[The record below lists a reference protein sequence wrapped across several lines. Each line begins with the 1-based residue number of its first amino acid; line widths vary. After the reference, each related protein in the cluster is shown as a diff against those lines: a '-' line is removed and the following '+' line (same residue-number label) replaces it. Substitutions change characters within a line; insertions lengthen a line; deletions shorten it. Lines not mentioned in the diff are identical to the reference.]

1 MEENIGKKLL
11 EISFGN
17 DFLVITPKV
26 SATKAKPDKWDYI
39 NLKTKTW
46 YSKGYNQQNKKA
58 TYGMGEN
65 ICKPYMIKGMGYIY
79 I

>member
-26 SATKAKPDKWDYI
+26 SATKAKPDKWGCI
-39 NLKTKTW
+39 KLKSTAKETTNRMKRQPRNGRK
-46 YSKGYNQQNKKA
+46 YLQTMYL
-58 TYGMGEN
+58 MRE
-65 ICKPYMIKGMGYIY
+65 
-79 I
+79 